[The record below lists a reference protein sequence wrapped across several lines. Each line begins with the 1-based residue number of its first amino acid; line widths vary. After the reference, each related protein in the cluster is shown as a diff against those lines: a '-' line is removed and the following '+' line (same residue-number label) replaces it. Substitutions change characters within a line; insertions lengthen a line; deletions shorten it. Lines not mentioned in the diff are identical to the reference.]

1 MFNCPLDNLQTET
14 KGTVLLKNADELKNF
29 TKTEEL
35 QLYNAVKAIAESG
48 AKVVV
53 CGGKISDLGLD
64 YANKM
69 GLMTVRYRKFNDC
82 FFTYFP
88 LDLIQSGI
96 CAVLPRLLELLS
108 FPDSRLHRPTRWD
121 SATKFA
127 YVPQY
132 RMTTVK

>member
-29 TKTEEL
+29 TKTEEA

-69 GLMTVRYRKFNDC
+69 GLRTVRYEIFMRA
-82 FFTYFP
+82 FTYFH

-96 CAVLPRLLELLS
+96 CAGLLRLLELLS
-108 FPDSRLHRPTRWD
+108 FPDSLLHQLMRWD
-121 SATKFA
+121 SVTKSA
-127 YVPQY
+127 YVSEY
-132 RMTTVK
+132 HNS

>member
-29 TKTEEL
+29 TKTEEQ

-69 GLMTVRYRKFNDC
+69 GLMTVRYWNS
-82 FFTYFP
+82 
-88 LDLIQSGI
+88 Q
-96 CAVLPRLLELLS
+96 
-108 FPDSRLHRPTRWD
+108 
-121 SATKFA
+121 
-127 YVPQY
+127 
-132 RMTTVK
+132 